1 MPHSSGGGSHG
12 GGSHGGSHGGS
23 SGPRIS
29 SRYFAGSRRYRK
41 HNLNTGLDEYVYA
54 SSKPQKAGKSSI
66 IFLSVFSAF
75 FLGATGIVALQNVP
89 HKLKAKYM
97 DVPTVYDSIDVIED
111 DVSLVRTLNKYQD
124 LTGICTVIYTTYDE
138 DWNEYYEDLEAYTFH
153 KYTAFYKDEAH
164 FVIVYSIPVNERV
177 LIDEDPDYIPDYS
190 WEAVQGDDT
199 DPIITETFFKR
210 FADIVQDGLE
220 DGDNPGEAF
229 NNAFKYANKNAESKL
244 KPGSVSRVLSV
255 AGSLAPLLLVAGF
268 LGLFLFLSIRQYRRD
283 KDIEYDEVP
292 FDGSEGK
299 IQEQNVPAGSA
310 VFYTTTYSPS
320 GTKTTQKVVKATSV
334 FGIVFII
341 PFVLL
346 GIGMI
351 IGGFAIHSALDKT
364 GGIFMIVFGLV
375 WTVLSLLML
384 FSVIRSFTKARK
396 EEAEHASEY
405 PEAKPV
411 SPAPVPPSVSSRPL
425 ADQEFD
431 PQFFQPA
438 NSSIEDDDED
448 YKRMKRQGFE

>member
-23 SGPRIS
+23 SGPHIS
-29 SRYFAGSRRYRK
+29 THYFAGARRYRK
-41 HNLNTGLDEYVYA
+41 HHISTGRDEYIYA
-54 SSKPQKAGKSSI
+54 SSKPQKAGLGSVIFMSI
-66 IFLSVFSAF
+66 FSAF
-75 FLGATGIVALQNVP
+75 FLGVTGIVALQNVP

-153 KYTAFYKDEAH
+153 EYTAFYKDEAH

-268 LGLFLFLSIRQYRRD
+268 LGLFLFLSIKQYRKD
-283 KDIEYDEVP
+283 KYIEYEEVP
-292 FDGSEGK
+292 LDVEPQQPATGNYHSKYVSYDLSKGGPVPKGAK
-299 IQEQNVPAGSA
+299 ILTLAI
-310 VFYTTTYSPS
+310 T
-320 GTKTTQKVVKATSV
+320 
-334 FGIVFII
+334 I
-341 PFVLL
+341 PFAVIGISLIGA
-346 GIGMI
+346 GIGMVSN
-351 IGGFAIHSALDKT
+351 ADRST
-364 GGIFMIVFGLV
+364 GIFMLLFGIFWTAIIAVTIIKMIVAFA
-375 WTVLSLLML
+375 
-384 FSVIRSFTKARK
+384 KAK
-396 EEAEHASEY
+396 KKTEDTPSAVS
-405 PEAKPV
+405 KPV
-411 SPAPVPPSVSSRPL
+411 DTTPQPQPVP
-425 ADQEFD
+425 AQEQPQFD
-431 PQFFQPA
+431 PQYFSNPQS
-438 NSSIEDDDED
+438 NIENDDED

>member
-124 LTGICTVIYTTYDE
+124 LTGICTVIHTTYDE

-153 KYTAFYKDEAH
+153 EYTAFYKDEAH

-244 KPGSVSRVLSV
+244 KPGSVSRVLSL

-268 LGLFLFLSIRQYRRD
+268 LGLFLFLSIKQYRKD
-283 KDIEYDEVP
+283 KYIEYEEVP
-292 FDGSEGK
+292 LDVEPQTPVAGSNYHSKEVSYDLSKGGPVPKGAIILTLAITIPFTLIGITLIGAGIGIASNADRSSGVFMIGFGILWTAITLFTLIKMIAAFAKAKKNTDGAPSAPADTMTQTQPAPS
-299 IQEQNVPAGSA
+299 QEQP
-310 VFYTTTYSPS
+310 
-320 GTKTTQKVVKATSV
+320 Q
-334 FGIVFII
+334 
-341 PFVLL
+341 
-346 GIGMI
+346 
-351 IGGFAIHSALDKT
+351 
-364 GGIFMIVFGLV
+364 
-375 WTVLSLLML
+375 
-384 FSVIRSFTKARK
+384 
-396 EEAEHASEY
+396 
-405 PEAKPV
+405 
-411 SPAPVPPSVSSRPL
+411 
-425 ADQEFD
+425 FD
-431 PQFFQPA
+431 PQFFN
-438 NSSIEDDDED
+438 NSQSNIENDDED

>member
-23 SGPRIS
+23 SGPRTS

-41 HNLNTGLDEYVYA
+41 HNLNTGIDEYVYA

-75 FLGATGIVALQNVP
+75 FLGMTGIVALQNVP

-268 LGLFLFLSIRQYRRD
+268 LGLFLFLSIKQYRKD
-283 KDIEYDEVP
+283 KYIEYEEVP
-292 FDGSEGK
+292 FDGSEGQVQDQK
-299 IQEQNVPAGSA
+299 IPAGSA

-320 GTKTTQKVVKATSV
+320 GYKTSQKVVKATSII
-334 FGIVFII
+334 GIVFVI
-341 PFVLL
+341 PFIVTGL
-346 GIGMI
+346 GMI
-351 IGGFAIHSALDKT
+351 GGGTALLLNVDRT
-364 GGIFMIVFGLV
+364 GGIFLMAFGVL
-375 WTVLSLLML
+375 WTVM
-384 FSVIRSFTKARK
+384 SVFVFITQIINISKARK
-396 EEAEHASEY
+396 REAEQLSDVPASN
-405 PEAKPV
+405 PV
-411 SPAPVPPSVSSRPL
+411 SKTPAPPVMSSQPETK
-425 ADQEFD
+425 QEFD
-431 PQFFQPA
+431 PQFFRPSK
-438 NSSIEDDDED
+438 SSVEDDDED
-448 YKRMKRQGFE
+448 YKRMKRKGFE

>member
-23 SGPRIS
+23 SGPHIS
-29 SRYFAGSRRYRK
+29 THYFAGARRYRK
-41 HNLNTGLDEYVYA
+41 HHISTGRDEYIYA
-54 SSKPQKAGKSSI
+54 SSKPQKAGLGSVIFMSI
-66 IFLSVFSAF
+66 FSAF
-75 FLGATGIVALQNVP
+75 FLGVTGIVALQNVP

-153 KYTAFYKDEAH
+153 EYTAFYKDEAH

-268 LGLFLFLSIRQYRRD
+268 LGLFLFLSIKQYRKD
-283 KDIEYDEVP
+283 KYIEYEEVP
-292 FDGSEGK
+292 LDVEPQQPATENYHSKYVSYDLSKGGPVPKGAK
-299 IQEQNVPAGSA
+299 ILTLAI
-310 VFYTTTYSPS
+310 T
-320 GTKTTQKVVKATSV
+320 
-334 FGIVFII
+334 I
-341 PFVLL
+341 PFAVIGISLIGA
-346 GIGMI
+346 GIGMVSN
-351 IGGFAIHSALDKT
+351 ADRST
-364 GGIFMIVFGLV
+364 GIFMILFGIF
-375 WTVLSLLML
+375 WTAIIAVTIIKMIVA
-384 FSVIRSFTKARK
+384 FAKAK
-396 EEAEHASEY
+396 KNTEDTPSAVS
-405 PEAKPV
+405 KPV
-411 SPAPVPPSVSSRPL
+411 DTTSQPQPVPT
-425 ADQEFD
+425 QEQPQFD
-431 PQFFQPA
+431 PQYFSNPQS
-438 NSSIEDDDED
+438 NIENDDED

>member
-23 SGPRIS
+23 SGPHIS
-29 SRYFAGSRRYRK
+29 THYFAGARRYRK
-41 HNLNTGLDEYVYA
+41 HHISTGRDEYIYA
-54 SSKPQKAGKSSI
+54 SSKPQKAGLGSVIFMSI
-66 IFLSVFSAF
+66 FSAF
-75 FLGATGIVALQNVP
+75 FLGVTGIVALQNVP

-153 KYTAFYKDEAH
+153 EYTAFYKDEAH

-255 AGSLAPLLLVAGF
+255 AGSLVPLLLVAGF
-268 LGLFLFLSIRQYRRD
+268 LGLFLFLSIRSYRRD

-292 FDGSEGK
+292 LDVEPQQPSTGNYHSKYVSYDLSKGGPVPKGAK
-299 IQEQNVPAGSA
+299 ILTLAI
-310 VFYTTTYSPS
+310 T
-320 GTKTTQKVVKATSV
+320 
-334 FGIVFII
+334 I
-341 PFVLL
+341 PFAVIGISLIGA
-346 GIGMI
+346 GIGMVSN
-351 IGGFAIHSALDKT
+351 ADRST
-364 GGIFMIVFGLV
+364 GIFMILFGIF
-375 WTVLSLLML
+375 WTAIIAVTIIKMIVA
-384 FSVIRSFTKARK
+384 FAKAK
-396 EEAEHASEY
+396 KNTEDTPSAVS
-405 PEAKPV
+405 KPV
-411 SPAPVPPSVSSRPL
+411 DTTSQPQPVP
-425 ADQEFD
+425 AQEQPQFD
-431 PQFFQPA
+431 PQYFSNPQS
-438 NSSIEDDDED
+438 NIENDDED

>member
-23 SGPRIS
+23 SGPHIS
-29 SRYFAGSRRYRK
+29 THYFAGARRYRK
-41 HNLNTGLDEYVYA
+41 HHISTGRDEYIYA
-54 SSKPQKAGKSSI
+54 SSKPQKAGLGSVIFMSI
-66 IFLSVFSAF
+66 FSAF
-75 FLGATGIVALQNVP
+75 FLGVTGIVALQNVP

-153 KYTAFYKDEAH
+153 EYTAFYKDEAH

-268 LGLFLFLSIRQYRRD
+268 LGLFLFLSIKQYRKD
-283 KDIEYDEVP
+283 KYIEYEEVP
-292 FDGSEGK
+292 LDVEPQQPATGNYHSKYVSYDLSKGGPVPKGAK
-299 IQEQNVPAGSA
+299 ILTLAI
-310 VFYTTTYSPS
+310 T
-320 GTKTTQKVVKATSV
+320 
-334 FGIVFII
+334 I
-341 PFVLL
+341 PFAVIGISLIGA
-346 GIGMI
+346 GIGMVSN
-351 IGGFAIHSALDKT
+351 ADRST
-364 GGIFMIVFGLV
+364 GIFMILFGIF
-375 WTVLSLLML
+375 WTAIIAVTIIKMIVA
-384 FSVIRSFTKARK
+384 FAKAK
-396 EEAEHASEY
+396 KNTEDTPSAVS
-405 PEAKPV
+405 KPV
-411 SPAPVPPSVSSRPL
+411 DTTPRSQPVPT
-425 ADQEFD
+425 QEQPQFD
-431 PQFFQPA
+431 PQYFSNPQS
-438 NSSIEDDDED
+438 NIENDDED

>member
-23 SGPRIS
+23 SGPRTS

-41 HNLNTGLDEYVYA
+41 HNLNTGIDEYVYA

-153 KYTAFYKDEAH
+153 EYTAFYKDEAH

-244 KPGSVSRVLSV
+244 KPGSVSWGLSV

-268 LGLFLFLSIRQYRRD
+268 LGLFLFLSIKQYRKD
-283 KDIEYDEVP
+283 KYIEYEEVP
-292 FDGSEGK
+292 FDGSEGQVQDQK
-299 IQEQNVPAGSA
+299 IPAGSA

-320 GTKTTQKVVKATSV
+320 GYKTSQKVVKATSII
-334 FGIVFII
+334 GIVFVI
-341 PFVLL
+341 PFIVTGL
-346 GIGMI
+346 GMI
-351 IGGFAIHSALDKT
+351 GGGTALLLNVDRT
-364 GGIFMIVFGLV
+364 GGIFLMAFGVL
-375 WTVLSLLML
+375 WTVM
-384 FSVIRSFTKARK
+384 SVIIFITQIINISKARK
-396 EEAEHASEY
+396 REAEQSSDVPASN
-405 PEAKPV
+405 PV
-411 SPAPVPPSVSSRPL
+411 SKTPAPPVMSSQPETK
-425 ADQEFD
+425 QEFD
-431 PQFFQPA
+431 PQFFRPSK
-438 NSSIEDDDED
+438 SSVEDDDED
-448 YKRMKRQGFE
+448 YKRMKRKGFE

>member
-23 SGPRIS
+23 SGPHIS
-29 SRYFAGSRRYRK
+29 THYFAGARRYRK
-41 HNLNTGLDEYVYA
+41 HHISTGRDEYIYA
-54 SSKPQKAGKSSI
+54 SSKPQKAGLGSVIFMSI
-66 IFLSVFSAF
+66 FSAF
-75 FLGATGIVALQNVP
+75 FLGVTGIVALQNVP

-153 KYTAFYKDEAH
+153 EYTAFYKDEAH

-268 LGLFLFLSIRQYRRD
+268 LGLFLFLSIKQYRKD
-283 KDIEYDEVP
+283 KYIEYEEVP
-292 FDGSEGK
+292 LDVEPQQPATGNYHSKYVSYDLSKGGPVPKGAK
-299 IQEQNVPAGSA
+299 ILTLAI
-310 VFYTTTYSPS
+310 T
-320 GTKTTQKVVKATSV
+320 
-334 FGIVFII
+334 I
-341 PFVLL
+341 PFAVIGISLIGA
-346 GIGMI
+346 GIGMVSN
-351 IGGFAIHSALDKT
+351 ADRST
-364 GGIFMIVFGLV
+364 GIFMLLFGIFWTAIIAVTIIKMIVAFA
-375 WTVLSLLML
+375 
-384 FSVIRSFTKARK
+384 KAK
-396 EEAEHASEY
+396 KKTEDTPSAVS
-405 PEAKPV
+405 KPV
-411 SPAPVPPSVSSRPL
+411 DTTPQPQPVP
-425 ADQEFD
+425 AQEQPQFD
-431 PQFFQPA
+431 PQYFSNPKS
-438 NSSIEDDDED
+438 NIENDDED

>member
-75 FLGATGIVALQNVP
+75 FLSVTGIVALQNVP

-268 LGLFLFLSIRQYRRD
+268 LGLFLFLSIRSYRRD

-292 FDGSEGK
+292 LDVEPQQPATGNYHSKYVSYDLSKGGPVPKGAK
-299 IQEQNVPAGSA
+299 ILTLAI
-310 VFYTTTYSPS
+310 T
-320 GTKTTQKVVKATSV
+320 
-334 FGIVFII
+334 I
-341 PFVLL
+341 PFAVIGISLIGA
-346 GIGMI
+346 GIGMVSN
-351 IGGFAIHSALDKT
+351 ADRST
-364 GGIFMIVFGLV
+364 GIFMLLFGIFWTAIIAVTIIKMIVAFA
-375 WTVLSLLML
+375 
-384 FSVIRSFTKARK
+384 KAK
-396 EEAEHASEY
+396 KNTEDTPSAVS
-405 PEAKPV
+405 KPV
-411 SPAPVPPSVSSRPL
+411 DTTPQPQPVP
-425 ADQEFD
+425 AQEQPQFD
-431 PQFFQPA
+431 PQYFSNPQS
-438 NSSIEDDDED
+438 NIENDDED

>member
-23 SGPRIS
+23 SGPRTS

-41 HNLNTGLDEYVYA
+41 HNLNTGIDEYVYA

-66 IFLSVFSAF
+66 IFLSVFSAI
-75 FLGATGIVALQNVP
+75 FLGMTSIVALQNVP

-244 KPGSVSRVLSV
+244 KPGSVSWALSV

-268 LGLFLFLSIRQYRRD
+268 LGLFLFLSIKQYRKD
-283 KDIEYDEVP
+283 KYIEYEEVP
-292 FDGSEGK
+292 FDGSEGQVQDQK
-299 IQEQNVPAGSA
+299 IPAGSA

-320 GTKTTQKVVKATSV
+320 GYKTSQKVVKATSII
-334 FGIVFII
+334 GIVFVI
-341 PFVLL
+341 PFIVTGL
-346 GIGMI
+346 GMI
-351 IGGFAIHSALDKT
+351 GGGTALLSNVDRT
-364 GGIFMIVFGLV
+364 GGIFLMAFGVL
-375 WTVLSLLML
+375 WTVM
-384 FSVIRSFTKARK
+384 SVFIFITQIINISKARK
-396 EEAEHASEY
+396 REAEQSSDV
-405 PEAKPV
+405 PV
-411 SPAPVPPSVSSRPL
+411 SNPASKTPAPPVMSSQPETK
-425 ADQEFD
+425 QEFD
-431 PQFFQPA
+431 PQFFRPSK
-438 NSSIEDDDED
+438 SSVEDDDED

>member
-75 FLGATGIVALQNVP
+75 FLGVTGIVALQNVP

-153 KYTAFYKDEAH
+153 KYTTFYKDEAH

-268 LGLFLFLSIRQYRRD
+268 LGLFLFLSIKQYRKD
-283 KDIEYDEVP
+283 KYIEYDEVP
-292 FDGSEGK
+292 LDVEPQQPSTGNYHSKYVSYDLSKGGPVPKGAK
-299 IQEQNVPAGSA
+299 ILTLAI
-310 VFYTTTYSPS
+310 T
-320 GTKTTQKVVKATSV
+320 
-334 FGIVFII
+334 I
-341 PFVLL
+341 PFAVIGITLIGA
-346 GIGMI
+346 GIGMVSN
-351 IGGFAIHSALDKT
+351 ADRST
-364 GGIFMIVFGLV
+364 GIFMILFGIF
-375 WTVLSLLML
+375 WTAIIAVTIIKMIVA
-384 FSVIRSFTKARK
+384 FAKAK
-396 EEAEHASEY
+396 KNTEDAPSAVS
-405 PEAKPV
+405 KPV
-411 SPAPVPPSVSSRPL
+411 DTTPQTQPVP
-425 ADQEFD
+425 AQEQPQFD
-431 PQFFQPA
+431 PQYFSNPKS
-438 NSSIEDDDED
+438 NIENDDED

>member
-23 SGPRIS
+23 SGPRTS

-177 LIDEDPDYIPDYS
+177 LIDEDPDYITDYS

-268 LGLFLFLSIRQYRRD
+268 LGLFLFLSIKQYRKD
-283 KDIEYDEVP
+283 KYIEYEEVP
-292 FDGSEGK
+292 FDGSEGNLQSAQPVTAGSYSTMLTPNGSK
-299 IQEQNVPAGSA
+299 TAQNVNKA
-310 VFYTTTYSPS
+310 V
-320 GTKTTQKVVKATSV
+320 SV
-334 FGIVFII
+334 FGLLFLI
-341 PFVLL
+341 PFILV
-346 GIGMI
+346 GIGLTV
-351 IGGFAIHSALDKT
+351 GGFFVAGKEDLT
-364 GGIFMIVFGLV
+364 GGIFMVIFGLI
-375 WTVLSLLML
+375 WTLISGITFIQM
-384 FSVIRSFTKARK
+384 IRSFIKGAKKDKA
-396 EEAEHASEY
+396 EPMTAEYPKSEY
-405 PEAKPV
+405 PG
-411 SPAPVPPSVSSRPL
+411 
-425 ADQEFD
+425 
-431 PQFFQPA
+431 
-438 NSSIEDDDED
+438 EDDDED
-448 YKRMKRQGFE
+448 YKRMKRKGFE